1 MIERTMHGNLTVVV
15 ELLLVAAA
23 VGLAAKR
30 LRIHYNIA
38 LVLAG
43 VGLGASQLVPHVAL
57 DPDVVLRVL
66 LPILLFEAALATDLG
81 RLRENLLPVV
91 LLAVPGMLA
100 TVFVT
105 GLVVRGGLGLDWGLA
120 LLLGCILAAT
130 DTIAVIAGFRKVRVP
145 PRLSTIVE
153 NESLFNDG
161 TALVAFT
168 AVLAVIAR
176 GRFDPVGG
184 VVELVWVTAAGLA
197 IGFAAGYAAAQ
208 LMRRIDDHL
217 MEIMLTVIVTY
228 VSSSTAEV
236 AGASPILAVVAAGI
250 TVRAVG
256 WEGVTP
262 SGKVAIRSV
271 WEVAAFGVNSIVFLL
286 VGLQINFGSLVAAA
300 PAIGWGLLALT
311 LGRAA
316 AVYPF
321 LSALRLRGTFIPV
334 AWQHLMVWG
343 NLKGSLS
350 MALAL
355 SLPEWLPERP
365 LLRAVVFGCALV
377 TLTMQGLTLAPV
389 ARALGVAGSS
399 EARRLEEEQ
408 GRLLAARAAQSEL
421 DRLQRLGL
429 VPLGVFQRMRAGY
442 QGVIA
447 RSERQ
452 LQDLLVAHSGEERRQ
467 TRAVRRR
474 LLAVEKSAIQDA
486 IGSGILSDEGGAAL
500 TTRIDESLAELSASE
515 EREG

>member
-1 MIERTMHGNLTVVV
+1 MHGNLTVVV

-23 VGLAAKR
+23 VGLAAER
-30 LRIHYNIA
+30 LRVHYNVA

-43 VGLGASQLVPHVAL
+43 VALGASQLVPHVGL
-57 DPDVVLRVL
+57 DADIVLRVL
-66 LPILLFEAALATDLG
+66 LPILLFEAALATDLA
-81 RLRENLLPVV
+81 RLRENLVPVV
-91 LLAVPGMLA
+91 LLAVPGMLL
-100 TVFVT
+100 TVFVA
-105 GLVVRGGLGLDWGLA
+105 GAVLRWGLGLDWGLA

-130 DTIAVIAGFRKVRVP
+130 DTIAVIACFQKVRVP
-145 PRLSTIVE
+145 PRLATIVE
-153 NESLFNDG
+153 SESLFNDG

-168 AVLAVIAR
+168 TVLAVIQR
-176 GRFDPVGG
+176 GRFDPVHG
-184 VVELVWVTAAGLA
+184 VLELVWVTAAGLA
-197 IGFAAGYAAAQ
+197 VGFVAGYAAAHLLQ
-208 LMRRIDDHL
+208 RIDNHL
-217 MEIMLTVIVTY
+217 MEIMVTVIVTY
-228 VSSSTAEV
+228 GSSAAADAV
-236 AGASPILAVVAAGI
+236 GASPILAVVVAGI
-250 TVRAVG
+250 TVRAAG

-262 SGKVAIRSV
+262 TGKVAIQSV

-286 VGLQINFGSLVAAA
+286 VGLQIDFGGLVAAA

-311 LGRAA
+311 AGRAA
-316 AVYPF
+316 AVYPV
-321 LSALRLRGTFIPV
+321 LSALRLGSGTIPL

-355 SLPEWLPERP
+355 SLPAWLPERP

-377 TLTMQGLTLAPV
+377 TLTVQGLTLAPV
-389 ARALGVAGSS
+389 ARRLRVAGAG
-399 EARRLEEEQ
+399 EGRHLEEEQ
-408 GRLLAARAAQSEL
+408 GRLLAARAAQAEL

-429 VPLGVFQRMRAGY
+429 VPLGVFQRMRAAY

-452 LQDLLVAHSGEERRQ
+452 LQDLLVAHSGEEQRQ

-486 IGSGILSDEGGAAL
+486 VGSGILSDEGGAAL
-500 TTRIDESLAELSASE
+500 TTRIDESLAELSARE
-515 EREG
+515 TREG

>member
-1 MIERTMHGNLTVVV
+1 MHGELTVVV
-15 ELLLVAAA
+15 ELLLVAAV

-30 LRIHYNIA
+30 LHVHYNVA

-43 VGLGASQLVPHVAL
+43 VALGASQLVPHVGL
-57 DPDVVLRVL
+57 DADVVLRVL
-66 LPILLFEAALATDLG
+66 LPILLFEAALATDLA
-81 RLRENLLPVV
+81 RLRENLAPVV

-105 GLVVRGGLGLDWGLA
+105 GAVVRAGLGLDWGVA

-145 PRLSTIVE
+145 PRLATVVE

-168 AVLAVIAR
+168 TVLAVIQR
-176 GRFDPVGG
+176 GRFDPVHGL
-184 VVELVWVTAAGLA
+184 VELVWVTAGGLLV
-197 IGFAAGYAAAQ
+197 GFAAGYAAAHV
-208 LMRRIDDHL
+208 MRRIDDHL
-217 MEIMLTVIVTY
+217 MEIMVTVIVTY
-228 VSSSTAEV
+228 ASSAAAE
-236 AGASPILAVVAAGI
+236 ALGASPILAVVTAGI
-250 TVRAVG
+250 TVRAAG
-256 WEGVTP
+256 WDGVTP
-262 SGKVAIRSV
+262 TGKVAIRSV

-286 VGLQINFGSLVAAA
+286 VGLQIEFGTLMAAA

-311 LGRAA
+311 AGRAA
-316 AVYPF
+316 AIYPF
-321 LSALRLRGTFIPV
+321 LSVLRRGASMVPLR
-334 AWQHLMVWG
+334 WQHLMVWG

-355 SLPEWLPERP
+355 SLPQWLPERP

-377 TLTMQGLTLAPV
+377 TLTLQGLTLAPV
-389 ARALGVAGSS
+389 ARWLGVAGSG
-399 EARRLEEEQ
+399 EARRLEQEQ
-408 GRLLAARAAQSEL
+408 GRLLAARAAQAEL

-429 VPLGVFQRMRAGY
+429 VPLGLFQRLRAAY

-447 RSERQ
+447 RSERH
-452 LQDLLVAHSGEERRQ
+452 LQDLLAAHSGEEERQ

-474 LLAVEKSAIQDA
+474 LLVVEKSAIQDA
-486 IGSGILSDEGGAAL
+486 VGSGILTDEGGAAL
-500 TTRIDESLAELSASE
+500 TATIDESLAALSEHE
-515 EREG
+515 ERG

>member
-1 MIERTMHGNLTVVV
+1 MQGNLNVVV
-15 ELLLVAAA
+15 LLLLVAAV
-23 VGLAAKR
+23 VGLLAKR
-30 LRIHYNIA
+30 LRVHYNIA

-43 VGLGASQLVPHVAL
+43 VGLGAAQLVPHVAL
-57 DPDVVLRVL
+57 DADVVLRVL

-81 RLRENLLPVV
+81 RLRENLAPVV

-105 GLVVRGGLGLDWGLA
+105 GAVVRWALGLDWGLA
-120 LLLGCILAAT
+120 LLLGCVLAAT
-130 DTIAVIAGFRKVRVP
+130 DTIAVIASFRKVRVP
-145 PRLSTIVE
+145 ARLSTIVE

-161 TALVAFT
+161 TALVAFAT
-168 AVLAVIAR
+168 VLAVIER
-176 GRFDPVGG
+176 GRFDPAHGLL
-184 VVELVWVTAAGLA
+184 ELVWVTAAGLA
-197 IGFAAGYAAAQ
+197 VGITAGYAAS
-208 LMRRIDDHL
+208 LLLRRFDDHL
-217 MEIMLTVIVTY
+217 MEIMITVAITY
-228 VSSSTAEV
+228 GASAGAE
-236 AGASPILAVVAAGI
+236 ALHASPILAVVAAGI
-250 TVRAVG
+250 TVRAAA
-256 WEGVTP
+256 WEAVTP
-262 SGKVAIRSV
+262 GGKVAIRSV

-286 VGLQINFGSLVAAA
+286 VGLQMDFGSLIAAA
-300 PAIGWGLLALT
+300 PAIGWGLVALT
-311 LGRAA
+311 AGRAA
-316 AVYPF
+316 AIYPF
-321 LSALRLRGTFIPV
+321 LTGLRLRGRVVPLR
-334 AWQHLMVWG
+334 WQHMMVWG

-365 LLRAVVFGCALV
+365 LLRTVVFGCALV
-377 TLTMQGLTLAPV
+377 TLTVQGLSLASV
-389 ARALGVAGSS
+389 ARRLGVAVAGDTP
-399 EARRLEEEQ
+399 RLEEQQ

-452 LQDLLVAHSGEERRQ
+452 IQDLLIAHSGEEQRQ

-486 IGSGILSDEGGAAL
+486 VGSGILSDEGGASLTGQLDAL
-500 TTRIDESLAELSASE
+500 LAQLAEGE

>member
-1 MIERTMHGNLTVVV
+1 MHGELTVVV
-15 ELLLVAAA
+15 ELLLVAAV

-30 LRIHYNIA
+30 LHVHYNVA

-43 VGLGASQLVPHVAL
+43 VVLGASQLVPHVGL
-57 DPDVVLRVL
+57 DADVVLRVL

-81 RLRENLLPVV
+81 RLRENLVPVV

-105 GLVVRGGLGLDWGLA
+105 GAVVRWGLGLDWGVA
-120 LLLGCILAAT
+120 LLLGCILATT

-145 PRLSTIVE
+145 PRLATVVE

-168 AVLAVIAR
+168 TVLAVIQR
-176 GRFDPVGG
+176 GRFDPVNGL
-184 VVELVWVTAAGLA
+184 VELVWVTAGGLLV
-197 IGFAAGYAAAQ
+197 GFAAGYAAAHV
-208 LMRRIDDHL
+208 MRRIDDHL
-217 MEIMLTVIVTY
+217 MEIMVTVIVTY
-228 VSSSTAEV
+228 ASSAGAE
-236 AGASPILAVVAAGI
+236 ALGASPILAVVTAGI
-250 TVRAVG
+250 TVRAAG
-256 WEGVTP
+256 WDGVTP
-262 SGKVAIRSV
+262 TGKVAIRSV

-286 VGLQINFGSLVAAA
+286 VGLQIEFAALRAAA

-311 LGRAA
+311 VGRAA
-316 AVYPF
+316 AIYPF
-321 LSALRLRGTFIPV
+321 LSVSRLGADPVPLR
-334 AWQHLMVWG
+334 WQHLMVWG

-355 SLPEWLPERP
+355 SLPAWLPDRP

-377 TLTMQGLTLAPV
+377 TLTVQGLTLAPI
-389 ARALGVAGSS
+389 ARWLGVAGSS
-399 EARRLEEEQ
+399 EARRLEQEQ
-408 GRLLAARAAQSEL
+408 GRLLAARAAQAEL

-429 VPLGVFQRMRAGY
+429 VPLGLFQRLRAAY

-447 RSERQ
+447 RSERH
-452 LQDLLVAHSGEERRQ
+452 LQDLLVAHSGEEERQ

-474 LLAVEKSAIQDA
+474 LLVVEKSAIQDA
-486 IGSGILSDEGGAAL
+486 VGSGILTDEGGAAL
-500 TTRIDESLAELSASE
+500 TATIDESLAALTEHE
-515 EREG
+515 ERG

>member
-1 MIERTMHGNLTVVV
+1 MQGNLTVVV
-15 ELLLVAAA
+15 ELLLVAAV
-23 VGLAAKR
+23 VGLVAKR
-30 LRIHYNIA
+30 LRVHYNVA

-43 VGLGASQLVPHVAL
+43 VGLGASQVVPHVAL
-57 DPDVVLRVL
+57 DADVVLRVL

-81 RLRENLLPVV
+81 RLRENLVPVV

-105 GLVVRGGLGLDWGLA
+105 GAVVRLGLGLDWGLS

-145 PRLSTIVE
+145 TRLSAIVE

-161 TALVAFT
+161 TALVAFAT
-168 AVLAVIAR
+168 VLAVIER
-176 GRFDPVGG
+176 GRFDPVSG
-184 VVELVWVTAAGLA
+184 VLELVWVTAAGLA
-197 IGFAAGYAAAQ
+197 VGVAAGYAASI
-208 LMRRIDDHL
+208 LVRRFDDHL
-217 MEIMLTVIVTY
+217 MEIMITVILTY
-228 VSSSTAEV
+228 GASAGAE
-236 AGASPILAVVAAGI
+236 ALSASPILAVVAAGI
-250 TVRAVG
+250 TVREAG
-256 WEGVTP
+256 WDAVTP

-286 VGLQINFGSLVAAA
+286 VGLQIDFGSLTAAA
-300 PAIGWGLLALT
+300 PAIGVGLLALT
-311 LGRAA
+311 AGRAA

-321 LSALRLRGTFIPV
+321 LSALRLRGTVIPL

-377 TLTMQGLTLAPV
+377 TLTVQGLTLAPV
-389 ARALGVAGSS
+389 ARRLGVAGSG

-408 GRLLAARAAQSEL
+408 GRLLGARAAQAEL

-452 LQDLLVAHSGEERRQ
+452 LQDLLIAHSGEEQRQ

-474 LLAVEKSAIQDA
+474 LLVVEKSAVQDA
-486 IGSGILSDEGGAAL
+486 VGSGILSDEGGAQL
-500 TTRIDESLAELSASE
+500 TSQIDARLAELAEGE
-515 EREG
+515 EAD

>member
-1 MIERTMHGNLTVVV
+1 MHGNLTVVV

-30 LRIHYNIA
+30 LRVHYNVA

-43 VGLGASQLVPHVAL
+43 VALGASQLVPRVGL
-57 DPDVVLRVL
+57 DADIVLRVL
-66 LPILLFEAALATDLG
+66 LPILLFEATLATDLA
-81 RLRENLLPVV
+81 RLRQNLVPVI

-100 TVFVT
+100 TVFVA
-105 GLVVRGGLGLDWGLA
+105 GAVLRWGLGLDWHLA
-120 LLLGCILAAT
+120 LLLGCILATT
-130 DTIAVIAGFRKVRVP
+130 DTIAVIAGFRKVHVP

-168 AVLAVIAR
+168 TVLAVIAR
-176 GRFDPVGG
+176 GRFDPIHG
-184 VVELVWVTAAGLA
+184 VLELVWVTVAGLA
-197 IGFAAGYAAAQ
+197 LGFVAGYAAAH
-208 LMRRIDDHL
+208 LLHRIDDHL
-217 MEIMLTVIVTY
+217 MEIMVTVIVTY
-228 VSSSTAEV
+228 GSSAGAEAV
-236 AGASPILAVVAAGI
+236 GASPILAVVAAGI
-250 TVRAVG
+250 TVRAAG
-256 WEGVTP
+256 WDAVTP
-262 SGKVAIRSV
+262 TGKVAIRSV

-286 VGLQINFGSLVAAA
+286 VGMQIDFGTLVAAS

-311 LGRAA
+311 VGRAA

-321 LSALRLRGTFIPV
+321 LSLLHLGRTSIPL

-343 NLKGSLS
+343 NLKGSVS

-377 TLTMQGLTLAPV
+377 TLTVQGLTLAPV
-389 ARALGVAGSS
+389 ARRLRVAGSS
-399 EARRLEEEQ
+399 EGRHLEAEQ

-421 DRLQRLGL
+421 DRLQRMGL
-429 VPLGVFQRMRAGY
+429 VSLGVFQRMRAAY

-486 IGSGILSDEGGAAL
+486 IGSGILSDEGAAAL
-500 TTRIDESLAELSASE
+500 TTRIDESLAELSGSDD
-515 EREG
+515 REG